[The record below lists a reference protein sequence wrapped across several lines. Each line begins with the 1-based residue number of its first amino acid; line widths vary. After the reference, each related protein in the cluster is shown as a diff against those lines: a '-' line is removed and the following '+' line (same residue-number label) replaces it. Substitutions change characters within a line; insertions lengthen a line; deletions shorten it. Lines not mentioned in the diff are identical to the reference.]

1 MAKDPLLRDAVKSL
15 KSKIIS
21 TAATANAED
30 LAYLGSAINNIGGR
44 ATVLEVEETGDIIM
58 QALTD
63 HGAQVEA
70 DTIAS
75 IEATRDT
82 AQANVTATKDAAEK
96 SITDT
101 KTAAVQTMTDT
112 QTTTTD
118 AVNAAAATAIA
129 TMTDEKNN
137 AVATAQAAAQ
147 NAIDDSQAASHN
159 AIQQMQAVANTVTSR
174 LIYARKTFFYG
185 QL

>member
-21 TAATANAED
+21 TAGTASAED

-75 IEATRDT
+75 IEATRDA
-82 AQANVTATKDAAEK
+82 AQASVTATKDAAVK
-96 SITDT
+96 
-101 KTAAVQTMTDT
+101 TMTA
-112 QTTTTD
+112 TTD
-118 AVNAAAATAIA
+118 AVNAASTAAIS
-129 TMTDEKNN
+129 TMTDEKN
-137 AVATAQAAAQ
+137 
-147 NAIDDSQAASHN
+147 N

-174 LIYARKTFFYG
+174 LVYARKTFFYG

>member
-21 TAATANAED
+21 TAGTASAED

-75 IEATRDT
+75 IEATRDA

-101 KTAAVQTMTDT
+101 KTAAV
-112 QTTTTD
+112 
-118 AVNAAAATAIA
+118 AV
-129 TMTDEKNN
+129 MTDEKNN

-147 NAIDDSQAASHN
+147 NAI
-159 AIQQMQAVANTVTSR
+159 QQLQAVANTVTSR